1 MGTLYTKRV
10 IILLALVLI
19 CASILNAQVT
29 TASVNGVITDK
40 SGQPLPGA
48 TVRAIHEP
56 SGTQYGTSTRDDG
69 RFNLTGLRIGGPYTI
84 KVTYVGYATQE
95 NNGIILELGQ
105 NLQVNFSLTEEAVE
119 AKAVIVTGEQQ
130 NILSAAHSGAV
141 TNVSRSNIEDL
152 PSITRTFTDYLKLSP
167 YFIGNNAQ
175 GRNNRYN
182 NIQIDGANFNDLFGL
197 GTTGMPGLST
207 VAPISLESI
216 QEFQISISPY
226 DVRQSGFTGA
236 GVNAV
241 TRSGG
246 NDLSGAVY
254 AYGRNQSL
262 VGNSPDILHSK
273 YADFYDLQEG
283 FRVGGAIMKDK
294 LFYFASGELTQYNR
308 PLTRTF
314 GSSTNASGNIYS
326 LNQDSL
332 NMFINKLKQLGYDP
346 GSFTDLHFKRESAKF
361 LLRFDYNID
370 ENNKLTLRDNFMSG
384 TDDASPSVGGFYAE
398 NTMYQLRNTTNSL
411 VAQLNS
417 VLSDKMSNELLV
429 GYTYSKDDPIYK
441 GSLFPL
447 IEIYNVYDQNP
458 ANGVIKGLNVFAGA
472 ENYRIKNLLTQQDLE
487 LTENFTYFLGD
498 HTITAGTHDEMFAF
512 ENLYIANAYGNYDY
526 NYYADFL
533 NNRPAYQYQ
542 LSYSKTGNPDQD
554 AKFKALQYGVYAQDE
569 WNVLQNLRVTY
580 GLRIDIPT
588 LLDNP
593 AFNAKFDSV
602 FGRSTRDVP
611 SGQIMYSPRVAFNYD
626 VFGDRSV
633 QARAGT
639 GLFTGRVPYVWISN
653 QYGNTG
659 VEFARLNLYNT
670 MTFFPTVDQQRTAA
684 ATSTPV
690 ATTEVDVTDKNFK
703 MPQIWRTSAGFDVK
717 LPFDFVGTIEGVYS
731 QVEND
736 IMYQD
741 INMKA
746 TGTYSADGRPLY
758 GTNQSTA
765 STLKTSWTYSKV
777 DATDFTNAIL
787 LSNTN
792 QGYSSNLTAQIQR
805 ANVGDGWDANVA
817 YVYGVSKDM
826 NSGNS
831 SQAASQW
838 KYNHAVD
845 PNHPTLSY
853 SQYDRRDRVMA
864 TISYRLDEGKG
875 YATTFGAFYSGLS
888 GQPYSWIISGDVNGD
903 GQTTNDLAYIPNPG
917 DIGTK
922 LIIKNS
928 AGTLIKTPADAANDP
943 TCSYLFNFINNDP
956 YLSAHKGQ
964 FAGRMAANTIWS
976 GQIDL
981 HIGQDLPVFENHN
994 IEISFDILNVMNLL
1008 NQNWGWVRYVTNQNA
1023 FLFNFAG
1030 YSGNIPVYTVGT
1042 LNDNSYNSDPA
1053 SRWELQLGIKYSF

>member
-1 MGTLYTKRV
+1 M
-10 IILLALVLI
+10 IIVLILVLTY
-19 CASILNAQVT
+19 ASILHAQVT
-29 TASVNGVITDK
+29 TASINGVVTDK
-40 SGQPLPGA
+40 SGQPLTGA

-56 SGTQYGTSTRDDG
+56 SGSQYGTSSRDDG
-69 RFNLTGLRIGGPYTI
+69 RFNIIGLRIGGPYTI
-84 KVTYVGYATQE
+84 KITYVGYTAQE
-95 NNGIILELGQ
+95 KKGINLELGQ
-105 NLQVNFSLTEEAVE
+105 NMQINFSIAEAAVE
-119 AKAVIVTGEQQ
+119 VNAVVVTGEQQ
-130 NILSAAHSGAV
+130 NILSAAHTGAV
-141 TNVSRSNIEDL
+141 SNVSRSNIESL

-167 YFIGNNAQ
+167 YFIGNSAQ
-175 GRNNRYN
+175 GRNYKYN

-216 QEFQISISPY
+216 QEFQISVSPY

-241 TRSGG
+241 TRSGS
-246 NDLSGAVY
+246 NDLSSAVY
-254 AYGRNQSL
+254 GYGRNQSF
-262 VGNSPDILHSK
+262 VGNSPDNLHSK

-283 FRVGGAIMKDK
+283 FRVGGAVIKDK
-294 LFYFASGELTQYNR
+294 LFYFFSGELTQYNR

-314 GSSTNASGNIYS
+314 GSSTSGTTYS
-326 LNQDSL
+326 MNQDSL

-346 GSFTDLHFKRESAKF
+346 GSFTDLHFKRQSAKF
-361 LLRFDYNID
+361 LLRFDYNVD
-370 ENNKLTLRDNFMSG
+370 ENNKLTVRDNFMSG
-384 TDDASPSVGGFYAE
+384 TDDNSPSVGSFYAA
-398 NTMYQLRNTTNSL
+398 NTMYQLVNTTNSL

-417 VLSDKMSNELLV
+417 VLNDKMSNELFV
-429 GYTYSKDDPIYK
+429 GYTYSKDAPVYK

-472 ENYRIKNLLTQQDLE
+472 ENYRIENLLTQQDLE
-487 LTENFTYFLGD
+487 LTDNFTYFLGN
-498 HTITAGTHDEMFAF
+498 HTITVGTHDEMFAF

-542 LSYSKTGNPDQD
+542 LSYSKTSNPEQD
-554 AKFKALQYGVYAQDE
+554 AKFKAIQYGFYAEDE
-569 WNVLQNLRVTY
+569 WNAIPQLRATY

-593 AFNAKFDSV
+593 AYNAKFSNV
-602 FGRSTRDVP
+602 FGRSTNVVP
-611 SGQIMYSPRVAFNYD
+611 SGQVMYSPRVAFNYD

-659 VEFARLNLYNT
+659 VEFARLNIYNT
-670 MTFFPTVDQQRTAA
+670 MTFFPTADQQRQAA
-684 ATSTPV
+684 ATATPV
-690 ATTEVDVTDKNFK
+690 STTEVDVTDKNFK
-703 MPQIWRTSAGFDVK
+703 MPQIWRTSAGVDIK
-717 LPFDFVGTIEGVYS
+717 LPFEFVGTIEGVYS

-741 INMKA
+741 INMKP
-746 TGTYSADGRPLY
+746 TGNYSADGRPLY
-758 GTNQSTA
+758 GTSKSTA
-765 STLKTSWTYSKV
+765 SSQSTSWTYSKV

-805 ANVGDGWDANVA
+805 ANIGDGWDANIA

-845 PNHPTLSY
+845 PNNPALSY
-853 SQYDRRDRVMA
+853 SQYDRRNRVMA
-864 TISYRLDEGKG
+864 TVSYRIDEGKG
-875 YATTFGAFYSGLS
+875 YATTFGAYYSGLS
-888 GQPYSWIISGDVNGD
+888 GQPYSWIINGDVNGD
-903 GQTTNDLAYIPNPG
+903 GQTSNDLAYIPNTG

-943 TCSYLFNFINNDP
+943 TCSYLFNFINKDP

-981 HIGQDLPVFENHN
+981 HLGQDIPAFENHI
-994 IEISFDILNVMNLL
+994 IEISFDILNVMNMI

-1023 FLFNFAG
+1023 FLMTFAG

-1042 LNDNSYNSDPA
+1042 ITDNSYNSDPS
-1053 SRWELQLGIKYSF
+1053 SRWELQLGVKYSF